1 MQYLI
6 STKREK
12 QSGKRC
18 GYNNQ
23 KTGEK
28 TEQNIQNVGKG
39 GKRCLHNKAYER
51 GEIRLPSV
59 ENAMELGRGERKNCE
74 NVNSRP

>member
-1 MQYLI
+1 MERDVVI
-6 STKREK
+6 TTK
-12 QSGKRC
+12 
-18 GYNNQ
+18 
-23 KTGEK
+23 KTKEK

-51 GEIRLPSV
+51 GEICLPSV
-59 ENAMELGRGERKNCE
+59 ENAMEPGRGERKNCE